1 MVSPQPSKPDLKPAG
16 GQPPAAAQVVMV
28 RGGPDTK
35 VSLVC
40 SQKAG
45 GLDTSSTTTADS
57 EDSPK
62 RETWARNI
70 DFLLACIGFS
80 VGLGN
85 VWRFPYLCYK
95 NGGGKSLCMFVCDS
109 AM

>member
-1 MVSPQPSKPDLKPAG
+1 MVQKQGTEQNGHVALPPDVNCSEVILVKGAEETKVALICKDLEK
-16 GQPPAAAQVVMV
+16 PPA
-28 RGGPDTK
+28 PD
-35 VSLVC
+35 
-40 SQKAG
+40 A
-45 GLDTSSTTTADS
+45 SSTGTDDS

-95 NGGGKSLCMFVCDS
+95 NGGGTY
-109 AM
+109 